1 MASFGAF
8 AKRLF
13 GSSNDRRIKA
23 YKARVEAINALE
35 PELAQ
40 LDDAALRGK
49 TAEFRARLEAGAALD
64 DLLPEAFATVREA
77 AKRTL
82 GQRHYDVQ
90 LIGGMVLHEGNISEM
105 KTGEGK
111 TLVSTLAAYLNALPG
126 KGVHLVTVNDYLA
139 KRDAEWMGEIYRFL
153 GLNVGVI
160 MHGLDDNQ
168 RREAYAADITYGTNN
183 EYGFDYLRD
192 NMKYQLASMVQRGH
206 HFAIVDE
213 VDSILIDEART
224 PLIISGPLDD
234 KSDLYLSIDEIIPDI
249 AETDYEMDE
258 KARTVNLTDDGN
270 EHVEELLRARNI
282 LTEGNLYD
290 IENITIVHHVNNAL
304 RANKLFQKDKDYI
317 VKAGKVIIID
327 EFTGRMM
334 EGRRYSDGLHQ
345 ALEAKERVQI
355 QPENQTLAS
364 ITFQNYFRMYKKL
377 SGMTGTAL
385 TEASEF
391 GDIYN
396 LEVLEIPTN
405 QPVARVDEDDEVYR
419 STREKYDAIILQIED
434 CAKRGQPVLVGTTSI
449 EKSERLAELLKQK
462 KVKHN
467 VLNARYHEQEAHIIA
482 QAGVP
487 GGVTI
492 ATNMAGRGT
501 DIQLGGNLDMRIAD
515 ETAGIEDE
523 AARARKI
530 AEVKADVAAKK
541 ERALAA
547 GGLYVIGTE
556 RHESRRIDNQLR
568 GRSGRQGDPGRSK
581 FYLSLEDDL
590 MRIFGTDRM
599 DGMLQKLGLQ
609 EGEAIVHPWINKAL
623 EKAQQKV
630 EARNFDIRKNLLK
643 FDNVMN
649 DQRRAIFEQRI
660 ELMKAE
666 DVSETVG
673 DMRRQVIDDM
683 VALHVPEKA
692 YAEQWDMVG
701 LKAEVEKTLGL
712 DLPVE
717 GWAEEEGIAE
727 EEIRER
733 LYAAT
738 DRHMAAKSAQIGPD
752 LMRQVEKAVLL
763 QTLDMHWREHLMM
776 LDHLRQAVGLR
787 GYGQRDPLNE
797 YKSEAFELFESLL
810 RRLREDVTR
819 QLAVAQ
825 FVTEAQAPRI
835 EDAPLPEMHAHHMDP
850 ATGEDEMGDGDTATL
865 QRPVR
870 NDPGVALNPGDPA
883 TWGKTSRNAPCPC
896 GSGKKYKHCHGAI

>member
-1 MASFGAF
+1 MASFGAL

-23 YKARVEAINALE
+23 YKARVEAINVLE
-35 PELAQ
+35 PELAA

-49 TAEFRARLEAGAALD
+49 TAEFRARLEAGETVD

-139 KRDAEWMGEIYRFL
+139 KRDSEWMGEIYRFL
-153 GLNVGVI
+153 GMSVGVI
-160 MHGLDDNQ
+160 LHGLDDNQ

-234 KSDLYLSIDEIIPDI
+234 KSDLYLSIDEVIPDI

-270 EHVEELLRARNI
+270 ENIEKLLRARNI

-304 RANKLFQKDKDYI
+304 RAHKLFQKDKDYI
-317 VKAGKVIIID
+317 VKADKVIIID

-391 GDIYN
+391 GDIYG

-405 QPVARVDEDDEVYR
+405 KDVARVDEDDEVYR
-419 STREKYDAIILQIED
+419 SAREKYDAIILQIED

-449 EKSERLAELLKQK
+449 GKSETLAELLKQK

-487 GGVTI
+487 GAVTI

-523 AARARKI
+523 AARKRKTE
-530 AEVKADVAAKK
+530 EVEADVAAKK
-541 ERALAA
+541 ARALDA

-568 GRSGRQGDPGRSK
+568 GRSGRQGDPGCSK

-666 DVSETVG
+666 DVSETVS
-673 DMRRQVIDDM
+673 DMRRQVVDDM
-683 VALHVPEKA
+683 VTLHVPEKA
-692 YAEQWDMVG
+692 YAEQWDMAG

-717 GWAEEEGIAE
+717 NWAEEEGIAE

-738 DRHMAAKSAQIGPD
+738 DRHMAAKAAQVGSD

-835 EDAPLPEMHAHHMDP
+835 EDAKLPEMHAHHVDP
-850 ATGEDEMGDGDTATL
+850 ATGEDEMAGGDTATL
-865 QRPVR
+865 QRPAR
-870 NDPGVALNPGDPA
+870 NDPGVALNPNDPT
-883 TWGKTSRNAPCPC
+883 TWGKTARNAPCPC